1 MIGIEDKFTLAVGT
15 EIVLLDDG
23 VVTRIDSFEKRGGVT
38 FIVVYNN
45 DNKILLDPMLR
56 EKAWDFAI

>member
-1 MIGIEDKFTLAVGT
+1 MIGIEDKFTLAIGT

-23 VVTRIDSFEKRGGVT
+23 IVTKIDSFEKRGDVT
-38 FIVVYNN
+38 FIVVYANN
-45 DNKILLDPMLR
+45 NKILLDPMLR